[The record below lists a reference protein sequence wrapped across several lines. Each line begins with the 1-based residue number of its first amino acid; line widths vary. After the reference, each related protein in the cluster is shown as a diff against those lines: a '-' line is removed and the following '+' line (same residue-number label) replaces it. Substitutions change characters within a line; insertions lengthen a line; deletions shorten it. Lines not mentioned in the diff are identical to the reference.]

1 MKATYLIV
9 TAGLLLLVLAVSPG
23 LAGDKFFTE
32 GPVIS
37 VSVSGSNQ
45 FSPDSDTVLPL
56 LVENRGLI
64 DMKLIQL
71 GYLTPDYL
79 PTTARSVKVTLLPGE
94 APVTVKSD
102 TQVLGLL
109 PSGMVE
115 RASFD
120 IHVPD
125 DAPAGTYAMT
135 ARVAYE
141 YMQSYDQSGL
151 DAITYHFKEVTEEMP
166 VTVVVTP
173 SVILAVTDVQSSDLY
188 AGGEG
193 YVTMSVTN
201 TGTDDAS
208 HFALYIEPGGYG
220 PLTPVEGNLYIGDL
234 AAGETITPRV
244 KVSVSQDAD
253 ETQEYPLTVFGV
265 YKDYEGQDAMT
276 SPVLIGVDF
285 LGKITFDVVSE
296 PAVAEVGKE
305 SLIHVTYKNV
315 GAATAYQSQGR
326 ISVVD
331 PFSST
336 DSNVYL
342 GDLKPG
348 ESAHAVYRV
357 QVDKAAT
364 IKQYSLDSE
373 IRYTDSL
380 DNNYVSDTVKVI
392 VDVQPADD
400 TGMYVIVLIGVIVIA
415 GGGWY
420 ILRRKQQSGRQE
432 P

>member
-1 MKATYLIV
+1 MKSRYILV

-23 LAGDKFFTE
+23 LAGEKFFTD

-45 FSPDSDTVLPL
+45 FSPDEDAKLPL

-71 GYLTPDYL
+71 DYLTPDYL
-79 PTTARSVKVTLLPGE
+79 PNTARSVKVTLLPE
-94 APVTVKSD
+94 NAPVTVKSD
-102 TQVLGLL
+102 TQVLGIL
-109 PSGMVE
+109 PSGIVE
-115 RASFD
+115 KASFD

-125 DAPAGTYAMT
+125 DAVSGTYQMT
-135 ARVAYE
+135 AHVEYE
-141 YMQSYDQSGL
+141 FMQSYDQSGM
-151 DAITYHFKEVTEEMP
+151 DSITYHFKTVTEDIP

-173 SVILAVTDVQSSDLY
+173 SVILEITDVQSSDLN

-193 YVTMSVTN
+193 YVTMAVKN
-201 TGTDDAS
+201 TGTDDAA

-220 PLTPVEGNLYIGDL
+220 PLTPVEGNVYVGDF

-253 ETQEYPLTVFGV
+253 ETQQYPLTLFGV
-265 YKDYEGQDAMT
+265 YKDYEGMDAMT

-285 LGKITFDVVSE
+285 LGKITFASVSE
-296 PAVAEVGKE
+296 PAVAEVGKA
-305 SLIHVTYKNV
+305 SLVHVTYKNT
-315 GAATAYQSQGR
+315 GAATAYQAQGR

-348 ESAHAVYRV
+348 ESAEAVYQV
-357 QVDKAAT
+357 QVEKSAT
-364 IKQYSLDSE
+364 IKKYSLDSE
-373 IRYTDSL
+373 IRYNDAL
-380 DNNYVSDTVKVI
+380 NNNYVSDTVKVI
-392 VDVQPADD
+392 VDVQPVDNTVTYLIAVI
-400 TGMYVIVLIGVIVIA
+400 GIVIVA
-415 GGGWY
+415 GGGFY
-420 ILRRKQQSGRQE
+420 LYRRKQQTGRKE

>member
-1 MKATYLIV
+1 MKAISLFV
-9 TAGLLLLVLAVSPG
+9 TAGLLLVALAVSPAI
-23 LAGDKFFTE
+23 AGEKFFTD
-32 GPVIS
+32 GPVVS
-37 VSVSGSNQ
+37 VSVDGSNQ
-45 FSPDSDTVLPL
+45 FSPDSDTVLPV

-64 DMKLIQL
+64 DMKLFRL
-71 GYLTPDYL
+71 DYMTPDYL
-79 PTTARSVKVTLLPGE
+79 PTTARSVKVTLLPGK

-109 PSGMVE
+109 PSGLVE

-125 DAPAGTYAMT
+125 DAPAGTYTMT
-135 ARVAYE
+135 ARVEYE
-141 YMQSYDQSGL
+141 YMQSYDQSGQ
-151 DAITYHFKEVTEEMP
+151 DAITYHFKTVTEDLP
-166 VTVVVTP
+166 LTVVVTP
-173 SVILAVTDVQSSDLY
+173 SVVLAVTDVQSTGLY

-193 YVTMSVTN
+193 YVTMTVEN

-208 HFALYIEPGGYG
+208 HFALYVEPGGYG
-220 PLTPVEGNLYIGDL
+220 PLTPVESNLYIGDFP
-234 AAGETITPRV
+234 AGATITPRV

-265 YKDYEGQDAMT
+265 YKNYEGMDAAT
-276 SPVLIGVDF
+276 SPALIGVNF
-285 LGKITFDVVSE
+285 LGKITFAAVSA
-296 PAVAEVGKE
+296 PAVADAGEE
-305 SLIHVTYKNV
+305 NLIHVTYQNT
-315 GAATAYQSQGR
+315 GAATAYQAQGR

-348 ESAHAVYRV
+348 ETAEAVYRV

-373 IRYTDSL
+373 IRYSDL
-380 DNNYVSDTVKVI
+380 LNNNYVSDTVKVI
-392 VDVQPADD
+392 VDVQAPDD
-400 TGMYVIVLIGVIVIA
+400 TTMYLVAVVGVLVIA

-420 ILRRKQQSGRQE
+420 LIRRKQQSGRQD

>member
-1 MKATYLIV
+1 MKAIYLTV
-9 TAGLLLLVLAVSPG
+9 TAGLLLLALAVSPG
-23 LAGDKFFTE
+23 LAGEKIFTE

-45 FSPDSDTVLPL
+45 FSPDSDAVLPL

-64 DMKLIQL
+64 DMKLVQL
-71 GYLTPDYL
+71 RYVTPDYL
-79 PTTARSVKVTLLPGE
+79 PTTARSVKVTLLPGNS
-94 APVTVKSD
+94 PVTVKSD
-102 TQVLGLL
+102 TQVIGLL
-109 PSGMVE
+109 PSGIVE
-115 RASFD
+115 EASFD

-125 DAPAGTYAMT
+125 NAPAGTYAMT
-135 ARVAYE
+135 ARVEYE

-151 DAITYHFKEVTEEMP
+151 DAITYHFKTVTEEIP

-173 SVILAVTDVQSSDLY
+173 SVILAVTDVQSSDVN

-201 TGTDDAS
+201 TGTDNAS

-220 PLTPVEGNLYIGDL
+220 PLTPVEGNIYIGDF

-253 ETQEYPLTVFGV
+253 ATQQYPLTVFGV
-265 YKDYEGQDAMT
+265 YKDYEGMDAMT

-296 PAVAEVGKE
+296 PAAAEAGDE
-305 SLIHVTYKNV
+305 NLIHVTYKNT
-315 GAATAYQSQGR
+315 GAATAYQAQGR

-342 GDLKPG
+342 GDMKPG
-348 ESAHAVYRV
+348 ESAEAVYRI

-364 IKQYSLDSE
+364 IKKYSLDSE

-380 DNNYVSDTVKVI
+380 NNNYVSDTVKVI
-392 VDVQPADD
+392 VDVQPADN
-400 TGMYVIVLIGVIVIA
+400 TGMYIIAIIGVLVVA

-420 ILRRKQQSGRQE
+420 LLRRKQHSGRQDS
-432 P
+432 

>member
-1 MKATYLIV
+1 MKAISLFV
-9 TAGLLLLVLAVSPG
+9 TAALLLLALAVSPG
-23 LAGDKFFTE
+23 LAGEKCFTE

-45 FSPDSDTVLPL
+45 FSPDSDAVLPV

-64 DMKLIQL
+64 DMKLVQL

-79 PTTARSVKVTLLPGE
+79 PTTARSVKVTLLPGK

-102 TQVLGLL
+102 AQVLGLL
-109 PSGMVE
+109 PSGLVE

-120 IHVPD
+120 INVPAG
-125 DAPAGTYAMT
+125 APAGTYAMT
-135 ARVAYE
+135 ARVEYE
-141 YMQSYDQSGL
+141 YMQSYDQSGQ
-151 DAITYHFKEVTEEMP
+151 DAITYHFATVTKDLP
-166 VTVVVTP
+166 LTVVVTP
-173 SVILAVTDVQSSDLY
+173 SVVLSVTDVQSSGLY

-193 YVTMSVTN
+193 YVTMTVEN

-220 PLTPVEGNLYIGDL
+220 PLTPVEGNFYIGDFP
-234 AAGETITPRV
+234 AGSTITPRV
-244 KVSVSQDAD
+244 KVSVSEDAD
-253 ETQEYPLTVFGV
+253 DSQEYPLTVFGV
-265 YKDYEGQDAMT
+265 YKDYEGMDATT
-276 SPVLIGVDF
+276 SPFLIGVNF
-285 LGKITFDVVSE
+285 LGKITFAAVSE
-296 PAVAEVGKE
+296 PAVAEAGKE
-305 SLIHVTYKNV
+305 SLIHVTYKNT
-315 GAATAYQSQGR
+315 GAETAYQAQGR

-342 GDLKPG
+342 GDMKPG
-348 ESAHAVYRV
+348 ESVDAVYRV

-364 IKQYSLDSE
+364 IKEYSLDSE
-373 IRYTDSL
+373 IRYTDAL
-380 DNNYVSDTVKVI
+380 NNNYVSDTVKVI
-392 VDVQPADD
+392 VDVQAPDD
-400 TGMYVIVLIGVIVIA
+400 TGMYLIVVIGVIVVA

-420 ILRRKQQSGRQE
+420 LLRKKQHGGRQD